1 MTGAARDVQTSVP
14 SAARVAVAV
23 AFVCLGAG
31 GGSWATR
38 IPAVQHRLGL
48 SAAELGLA
56 LFGLGFGSLLSMPL
70 TGVVIARRG
79 SRPVM
84 RAAWLAFAVSVALP
98 PLAWNLPTLWVTLTL
113 FGAASGALDVAMN
126 AHGVTV
132 EHAYGRPIL
141 SSLHAAFS
149 AGALLGAALGA
160 LAAGLGID
168 ARAHLALVAAAIAI
182 ASIATGGALLP
193 ADADR
198 GAAGQPLVLRLPRQL
213 AALGA
218 IAFLSLF
225 CEGAA
230 SDWSA
235 VYLAGPLGAGADVAA
250 AAFAGFAAA
259 MMLGRVGGDRL
270 VARLGEVTVVRAG
283 AALAAGGIALG
294 LLLGN
299 PVAGI
304 IAFTCLGAGVAGIV
318 PIVFR
323 AAGDASRGP
332 GGDRSRRGVVG
343 RLHGVPG
350 RAAGDRKRRERHGPS
365 ARAGADRARRADDE
379 RARRAHPSYTELDGA
394 HRLIELSAA

>member
-1 MTGAARDVQTSVP
+1 MPPVTVTGETRDLQTSVP
-14 SAARVAVAV
+14 SAARIAVAA
-23 AFVCLGAG
+23 AFVCLGVG

-38 IPAVQHRLGL
+38 IPAMQHRLGL

-56 LFGLGFGSLLSMPL
+56 LFGVGFGSLLSMPL
-70 TGVVIARRG
+70 TGVVVARRG

-84 RAAWLAFAVSVALP
+84 RAAWLAFAVSVALL
-98 PLAWNLPTLWVTLTL
+98 PLAWNLPTLWVALTL

-126 AHGVTV
+126 AHGVAV
-132 EHAYGRPIL
+132 EHAYRRPIL

-149 AGALLGAALGA
+149 GGALLGAALGG

-168 ARAHLALVAAAIAI
+168 VRVHLATIGALIAI
-182 ASIATGGALLP
+182 ACVASAHALLP

-198 GAAGQPLVLRLPRQL
+198 GAAGQRLVLRLPRQL

-250 AAFAGFAAA
+250 AGFAGFAAA
-259 MMLGRVGGDRL
+259 MMLGRIEGDRL
-270 VARLGEVTVVRAG
+270 VARLGEVTIVRAG

-294 LLLGN
+294 LLLGT

-304 IAFTCLGAGVAGIV
+304 VAFTCLGAGVAGIV

-323 AAGDASRGP
+323 AAATRPDVPPGIGIAAVSSAGYAGFLVGPPVIGAVASVTGLPRALGL
-332 GGDRSRRGVVG
+332 VV
-343 RLHGVPG
+343 L
-350 RAAGDRKRRERHGPS
+350 AAATISALAGH
-365 ARAGADRARRADDE
+365 ARA
-379 RARRAHPSYTELDGA
+379 
-394 HRLIELSAA
+394 